1 MKQAWSIRPY
11 KEGDEEGIFELW
23 KAVYPAMKYDQE
35 KWMRWWQWMYKEN
48 PVGPGRIWMAED
60 DNKIVAHH
68 PLVFIML
75 KVGNRIMKASYS
87 IDRMTHPD
95 YRHQGI
101 ASKVQRQVLDE
112 AERQGVCISLGTPNE
127 ASHAVDMKTGYFD
140 IARKQIVCKPL
151 NWGNAIK
158 LRSSN
163 RLLSEFG
170 AIGGSILDKIFC
182 RRKRAPVIEGLT
194 ISRVQFFDERIN
206 EFCAKVSNQYEIMVV
221 RNKEY
226 LNWRY
231 VAVPDVSYSIY
242 IAEKGNQIYG
252 YLVLRCMQQEHAKA
266 GVIFDILAESQPIS
280 HCLISRA
287 VEHCEREK
295 ADIVY
300 GIMIADKILIKAF
313 KNNGF
318 ISNRFLKDGWIEYYS
333 SSPPVSKEFLKDPKN
348 WFVQV
353 GDSDQ
358 I

>member
-1 MKQAWSIRPY
+1 
-11 KEGDEEGIFELW
+11 
-23 KAVYPAMKYDQE
+23 
-35 KWMRWWQWMYKEN
+35 MYKEN
-48 PVGPGRIWMAED
+48 PVGPAKIWVAED
-60 DNKIVAHH
+60 NGKIVGHN
-68 PLVFIML
+68 PLVFMML
-75 KVGNRIMKASYS
+75 KEGNRIMKASYL

-101 ASKVQRQVLDE
+101 ASKLQRQALDE

-127 ASHAVDMKTGYFD
+127 ASHVIDLKVGYFD
-140 IARKQIVCKPL
+140 IARKQIVFKPL
-151 NWGNAIK
+151 NWRNAIK
-158 LRSSN
+158 LQSNN

-194 ISRVQFFDERIN
+194 ISRVHFFDERIN
-206 EFCAKVSNQYEIMVV
+206 EFFARVSNQYEIMVV

-242 IAEKGNQIYG
+242 IAEKGNEIYG
-252 YLVLRCMQQEHAKA
+252 YLALRCMQQERAKE

-287 VEHCEREK
+287 MEHCEREK

-300 GIMIADKILIKAF
+300 GIMIADKMLIKAF

-318 ISNRFLKDGWIEYYS
+318 ISTPFLKDGWFVNYS
-333 SSPPVSKEFLKDPKN
+333 SSPPVSEEFLQNPQN
-348 WFVQV
+348 WYIQI
-353 GDSDQ
+353 GDSDM